1 MKYFKLSG
9 FVIAFIIICNTANA
23 QINSAKTALFP
34 RVSQKTACTLA
45 MLDNLFSTKVNS
57 TVTLYISEE
66 LTINGEVIEKVKKTP
81 ELESINIRCFNF
93 KNALFNISRINQ
105 GGTTRYVGTIVSPQH
120 NDVLTLTF
128 ENGQYFFKKDQM
140 ALVMVD

>member
-1 MKYFKLSG
+1 MKYLNLSG

-23 QINSAKTALFP
+23 QTSSVKTALFP
-34 RVSQKTACTLA
+34 QVNQKTACTLP
-45 MLDNLFSTKVNS
+45 MLDNLFDAKVNS
-57 TVTLYISEE
+57 NITLYVSEQ

-93 KNALFNISRINQ
+93 KNALFNISRIRQ
-105 GGTTRYVGTIVSPQH
+105 GGSTRYVGTVVSPQY
-120 NDVLTLTF
+120 NDVLTLSF

>member
-1 MKYFKLSG
+1 MKYYNLSG
-9 FVIAFIIICNTANA
+9 FVIAFIILCNTANA
-23 QINSAKTALFP
+23 QINSAKAALFP

-57 TVTLYISEE
+57 TVTLYISDE

-93 KNALFNISRINQ
+93 KNALFNISRIRQ
-105 GGTTRYVGTIVSPQH
+105 GGSTRYVGTVVSPQH
-120 NDVLTLTF
+120 NDVLTLSF

>member
-9 FVIAFIIICNTANA
+9 FVIAFIILCNTANA
-23 QINSAKTALFP
+23 QISTAKTALFP

-66 LTINGEVIEKVKKTP
+66 LTINGEVIEKVKKIP

-93 KNALFNISRINQ
+93 KNALFNISRIRQ
-105 GGTTRYVGTIVSPQH
+105 GGSTRYVGTVVSPQY
-120 NDVLTLTF
+120 NDVLTLSF

>member
-9 FVIAFIIICNTANA
+9 FVIAFIILCNTANA
-23 QINSAKTALFP
+23 QISTAKTALFP

-93 KNALFNISRINQ
+93 KNALFNISRIRQ
-105 GGTTRYVGTIVSPQH
+105 GGNTRYVGTIVSPQH
-120 NDVLTLTF
+120 NDVLTLSF